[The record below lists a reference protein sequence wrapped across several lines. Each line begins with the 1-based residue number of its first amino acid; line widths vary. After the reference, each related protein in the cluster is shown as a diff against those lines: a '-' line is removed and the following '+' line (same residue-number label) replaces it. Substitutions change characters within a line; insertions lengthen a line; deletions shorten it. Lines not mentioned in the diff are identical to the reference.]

1 MDLYFQ
7 LGRQNGAELRVA
19 LARAV
24 MEYRMSSYRAIMA
37 STAAILN
44 SEATRIPE
52 ELVVRDE
59 KGLGSV
65 EALDE
70 GVVRDIGKRQDLSNL
85 KIYVGLKILSCN
97 EKVKFQIPQNCCYHP
112 TF

>member
-1 MDLYFQ
+1 M
-7 LGRQNGAELRVA
+7 A

-52 ELVVRDE
+52 EPACQDE
-59 KGLGSV
+59 KGLGTV
-65 EALDE
+65 EAPDE
-70 GVVRDIGKRQDLSNL
+70 GVVRDIGKGQGFS
-85 KIYVGLKILSCN
+85 
-97 EKVKFQIPQNCCYHP
+97 
-112 TF
+112 